1 MPRGSV
7 PSPQPPGGTAV
18 VFVPDGYYGGF
29 WPWGFGGLGFGGY
42 YSGAFDQYYGGD
54 AGGSVPGSPAGSM
67 RLKIKPR
74 DAQVFVD
81 GFYAGIVDDFD
92 GMFQRLHLDP
102 GPHHIEV
109 RADGYEPLNL
119 DVQIRSDQT
128 MKYEG
133 DLKRTQ

>member
-42 YSGAFDQYYGGD
+42 YSGAFDPYYGAD
-54 AGGSVPGSPAGSM
+54 AGGYVPGAPAGSM
-67 RLKIKPR
+67 HLKIKPR

-119 DVQIRSDQT
+119 DVQIRPDQT
-128 MKYEG
+128 TKYEG